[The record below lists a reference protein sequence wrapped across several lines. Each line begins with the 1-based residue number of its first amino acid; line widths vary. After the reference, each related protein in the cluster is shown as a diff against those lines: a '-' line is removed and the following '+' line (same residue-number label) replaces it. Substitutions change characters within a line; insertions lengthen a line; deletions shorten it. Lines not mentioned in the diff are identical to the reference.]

1 VISAIACIATAI
13 YFEARSEPLDGQV
26 AVANVIMNRV
36 ASDRFPNSP
45 CEVVKQGRTWMG
57 NMVRNK
63 CHFSYYCDG
72 RPEVILDEGAYTL
85 ALSIAVN
92 WPNLVDITNG
102 ATYYHRDDVQPYW
115 VESLSISRQIG
126 RHLFYNQESY

>member
-1 VISAIACIATAI
+1 MISAIACIATAI
-13 YFEARSEPLDGQV
+13 YFEARSEPLDGQI

-36 ASDRFPNSP
+36 ASDKFPNSP

-57 NMVRNK
+57 AMVRNQ

-126 RHLFYNQESY
+126 RHLFYNQAR

>member
-1 VISAIACIATAI
+1 MISAIACIATAI

-36 ASDRFPNSP
+36 ASDKFPNSP

-57 NMVRNK
+57 AMVRNQ

-92 WPNLVDITNG
+92 WHNLVDITNG
-102 ATYYHRDDVQPYW
+102 SVYYHRDDVNAW
-115 VESLSISRQIG
+115 WASSFTETTRIG
-126 RHLFYNQESY
+126 RHVFYND

>member
-1 VISAIACIATAI
+1 MISAIACIATAI

-36 ASDRFPNSP
+36 ASDKFPNSP

-57 NMVRNK
+57 HMVRNQ

-72 RPEVILDEGAYTL
+72 IPEVILDEGAYTL

-102 ATYYHRDDVQPYW
+102 ATYYHRDDVHPYW
-115 VESLSISRQIG
+115 IESLSISRQIG
-126 RHLFYNQESY
+126 RHLFYNQAL

>member
-1 VISAIACIATAI
+1 MAI

-26 AVANVIMNRV
+26 AVANVIINRV
-36 ASDRFPNSP
+36 ASDKFPNSP

-57 NMVRNK
+57 SMVRNK

-72 RPEVILDEGAYTL
+72 RPEVIQDEGAYTL

-102 ATYYHRDDVQPYW
+102 ATYYHRDDVEPYW
-115 VESLSISRQIG
+115 ASTVMLQRKIG
-126 RHLFYNQESY
+126 RHLFYN